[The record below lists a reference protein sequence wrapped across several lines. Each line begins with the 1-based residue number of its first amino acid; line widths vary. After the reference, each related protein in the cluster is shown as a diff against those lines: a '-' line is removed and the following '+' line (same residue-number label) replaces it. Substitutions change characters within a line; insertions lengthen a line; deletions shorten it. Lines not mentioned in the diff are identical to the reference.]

1 MTEQL
6 WRLSAVEIVVG
17 IETGRFSAQD
27 VMASVIERIET
38 YNPNLNA
45 IVETYLVDAMRE
57 AENADRTFSREGL
70 SGPLHG
76 VPVTIKSNI
85 DVAGTPTSNGLSAL
99 KDNIAPEDAPVVR
112 NLKNAGAIIVGRT
125 NTPEVSMR
133 LNTDNPLY
141 GRTLNPWNTD
151 ASPGGSSGGAGVSA
165 AFGFGPIHHG
175 NDIGGSLRCPASN
188 CGVATIKSTFGR
200 IPAFLPSAPAERGI
214 LTQFMSIQGAIC
226 REVRDVRLA
235 TKIMARG
242 DPRDPWWM
250 PVQFD
255 EWPSKGSSPTIAV
268 TKKSYGYPINPEI
281 TENIDRAAGYL
292 SDAGYLV
299 QEVATPSID
308 EVAQLWFDV
317 LGSEL
322 DIFLGPV
329 VREHGSETIQNIFKW
344 YYEMGDVVNA
354 EGYQIA
360 IKERTKILREWNIF
374 LEKYPL
380 VLTPY
385 LMRPTFGWD
394 EDSHSFE
401 TLRDIFESAKYSI
414 GVNYLSLPAG
424 VVPIGFA
431 EGLPSGVQIIGRR
444 FREDLILDAMEV
456 IEQKV
461 GILSH
466 KLWSIEEEKC
476 DENE

>member
-1 MTEQL
+1 MSEHL
-6 WRLSAVEIVVG
+6 WRLSAVEIVGG
-17 IETGRFSAQD
+17 IEAGRFSAQD
-27 VMASVIERIET
+27 VMVSVIQRIET

-45 IVETYLVDAMRE
+45 IVEMYFADAMRE
-57 AENADRTFSREGL
+57 AENADRTFLREGL
-70 SGPLHG
+70 TGPLHG

-85 DVAGTPTSNGLSAL
+85 DVVGTPTSNGLPAL
-99 KDNIAPEDAPVVR
+99 KGNIAPDDAPVVS
-112 NLKNAGAIIVGRT
+112 NLKKAGAIVVGRT

-141 GRTLNPWNTD
+141 GRTLNPWDTD

-200 IPAFLPSAPAERGI
+200 IPTFLPSAPAERGI

-235 TKIMARG
+235 TKIMAKG

-255 EWPSKGSSPTIAV
+255 GWPPKDSAMSVAV
-268 TKKSYGYPINPEI
+268 TKNSYGYSINSEI
-281 TENIDRAAGYL
+281 AENIDRAAGYL
-292 SDAGYLV
+292 SDAGYAIE
-299 QEVATPSID
+299 EVNTPSID

-329 VREHGSETIQNIFKW
+329 VREQGSETIKNIFKW

-354 EGYQIA
+354 EQYQIA
-360 IKERTKILREWNIF
+360 IKERTRLLREWNIF

-385 LMRPTFGWD
+385 LMRPNFGWD

-401 TLRDIFESAKYSI
+401 ALRDIFESAKYSI
-414 GVNYLSLPAG
+414 SVNYLSLPAG

-431 EGLPSGVQIIGRR
+431 QDLPTGVQIIGRR

-456 IEQKV
+456 IEKKV
-461 GILSH
+461 SIWSH
-466 KLWSIEEEKC
+466 EL
-476 DENE
+476 